1 MRKKYL
7 SALLF
12 GALLF
17 ASAGTFTSCKDYDDD
32 INNLQEQI
40 DAQKSLA
47 EKLTAVE
54 SSINDLKAAD
64 ADLQSKIDA
73 ATEAAEKAALEAQQN
88 AVKEAAAQLETVKG
102 ELTAMISEQK
112 EATDE
117 SIEAINTEIA
127 KIQGS
132 VQALEKLNGEIE
144 SLKTVDAALQTSISG
159 LETKVAENARKIGE
173 LQTTLEAQEDA
184 LELFKAATGENVE
197 ALQGD
202 IAVLQAKVAELA
214 GSEDLRLV
222 SEQLA
227 ALQDDF
233 EALSDKVDAISADLN
248 LLKNAWY
255 TGVTSVSLYP
265 NSNGLIINGQQ
276 LAADDANII
285 LFSAKSIAD
294 RTFGVDELAGIK
306 LFDQEIQN
314 PYTVKKGER
323 SKLKSTV
330 LVRVSPVTATL
341 SDESIKFVDSF
352 GEERLNGL
360 VSVKVRKYG
369 DNKNDEILTRGAQV
383 SASGLWVVELEA
395 TGSGEDFETKFDE
408 ATLVEK
414 ESNDKKPG
422 VNDDASSN
430 LKSVLFAMK
439 IVDSQDGSSRGVV
452 SEYDLAFGKAE
463 SQAQDNIDFDV
474 FVGSNRYNVTRL
486 HNRAIQSEETAVK
499 APAELYWTG
508 DPAAEVITEGGLQNV
523 SEVVDP
529 ETATINQNE
538 PQATDVKANDNR
550 QGLQLDKKNLTAGR
564 YVKNPVVQS
573 DENSFTIRV
582 NNTSATHYYVV
593 LDKER
598 SVSSDN
604 SEITAWNVYEQ
615 YIDGIN
621 KVYDVQADGREV
633 TISFNKKDIND
644 VIGFRV
650 FVLNSN
656 GTLVDPDGR
665 AFYVRVGEVANVAT
679 ATTSIIPDANVLGKK
694 SLEVPFEQLAQF
706 ADNKTVIASS
716 AVVCDKVYD
725 ANNNEVTGNIFDFK
739 FALEG
744 AKEGEYKDLSYFNNK
759 KVEDLAKIK
768 SVYVTKTVNGEW
780 KNLTDG
786 KTYKNTISFKNDK
799 GVVIAT
805 LEVNVT
811 KTMPTSLPEGFGWK
825 ETQLADGNT
834 YNCYVLA
841 DKWGADEATEANMG
855 VDKVFNVDDE
865 VSNPAQYLFTFR
877 TNDPKNDKKVVGYV
891 NQKIS
896 LDKSN
901 FDMIDCKTEYA
912 AVIEYNY
919 GAISSKTDQDIK
931 VSNLTAAEPQEY
943 KLIYHNLFAEDHYTI
958 NWATAEQLAA
968 DGIYKT
974 KRYVKTSI
982 ADQAAKVVFGKE
994 FKAFE
999 AYEDDKC
1006 TKLQPLDLFDAV
1018 VAASSI
1024 DNTYNKFIGASN
1036 NYIAV
1041 ALDGSN
1047 VKEAKFITKSTN
1059 QVSEYFEVSFTND
1072 SNARTMYLKPLQNAT
1087 DGSPITG
1094 SIPSI
1099 LRVKLVDSFGFE
1111 RVIELPMTVVP
1122 NL

>member
-132 VQALEKLNGEIE
+132 IQALEKLNGEIE

-159 LETKVAENARKIGE
+159 LEAEVAENARKIGE

-202 IAVLQAKVAELA
+202 IAELQAKVAELA

-255 TGVTSVSLYP
+255 TGVTSVSLVVTNEFGEVAP
-265 NSNGLIINGQQ
+265 MMNHPWDINLI
-276 LAADDANII
+276 
-285 LFSAKSIAD
+285 SAKSLTTT
-294 RTFGVDELAGIK
+294 TFGEGLTGAVD
-306 LFDQEIQN
+306 F
-314 PYTVKKGER
+314 VKGQR
-323 SKLKSTV
+323 TTQRQSV

-341 SDESIKFVDSF
+341 DPNSIKFINSK
-352 GEERLNGL
+352 GEESLEGL
-360 VSVKVRKYG
+360 VKVASVKPYDKL
-369 DNKNDEILTRGAQV
+369 LTRAT
-383 SASGLWVVELEA
+383 SASGLWEVVLEVA
-395 TGSGEDFETKFDE
+395 DDVDDEFETKFDK
-408 ATLVEK
+408 ATKVE
-414 ESNDKKPG
+414 SSTIDR
-422 VNDDASSN
+422 DDSATDASKTTMNSI
-430 LKSVLFAMK
+430 LFAMK
-439 IVDSQDGSSRGVV
+439 VVDSDQNRGVV
-452 SEYDLAFGKAE
+452 SEYNLTFGEEEGDAKGE
-463 SQAQDNIDFDV
+463 INFSI
-474 FVGSNRYNVTRL
+474 FVGSNRYHITNL
-486 HNRAIQSEETAVK
+486 PNRFSESETGLPTPTEWGWKKNNEDKYVPCTEIIK
-499 APAELYWTG
+499 EG
-508 DPAAEVITEGGLQNV
+508 DLQNV
-523 SEVVDP
+523 SKDVD
-529 ETATINQNE
+529 
-538 PQATDVKANDNR
+538 DNR
-550 QGLQLDKKNLTAGR
+550 QDGNT
-564 YVKNPVVQS
+564 PVVES
-573 DENSFTIRV
+573 KKGSFKV
-582 NNTSATHYYVV
+582 SMKKSGAAYYYIT

-598 SVSSDN
+598 ALSSDD
-604 SEITAWNVYEQ
+604 SEILAWNLYESS
-615 YIDGIN
+615 ISGIN
-621 KVYDVQADGREV
+621 EVYSVKEKPEV
-633 TISFNKKDIND
+633 EIGFSQDIND
-644 VIGFRV
+644 VLGFRV
-650 FVLNSN
+650 YAINAN
-656 GTLVDPDGR
+656 GTLQDPDGR
-665 AFYVRVGEVANVAT
+665 AFYVRVGKVANVAS
-679 ATTSIIPDANVLGKK
+679 ATTSIIPDENRTTK

-706 ADNKTVIASS
+706 ADNKTEIASYD
-716 AVVCDKVYD
+716 VVCDKVY
-725 ANNNEVTGNIFDFK
+725 NENDTEVIENIFDFK

-744 AKEGEYKDLSYFNNK
+744 AKEGEYVQLSDFTGK

-768 SVYVTKTVNGEW
+768 SVYVTKETTAGWNCF
-780 KNLTDG
+780 TDG

-799 GVVIAT
+799 DVVIAT

-841 DKWGADEATEANMG
+841 NDWTADKATKATMAVN
-855 VDKVFNVDDE
+855 KVFNVDSN

-877 TNDPKNDKKVVGYV
+877 TNDPKNDKKVEGYDD
-891 NQKIS
+891 QKII
-896 LDKSN
+896 LNKSN

>member
-255 TGVTSVSLYP
+255 TGVTSVSLFVP
-265 NSNGLIINGQQ
+265 DLSDGFFGEGIKLI
-276 LAADDANII
+276 
-285 LFSAKSIAD
+285 SAKSLTTT
-294 RTFGVDELAGIK
+294 TFGEGLTGAID
-306 LFDQEIQN
+306 F
-314 PYTVKKGER
+314 VKGQR
-323 SKLKSTV
+323 TTQRQSV

-341 SDESIKFVDSF
+341 DPNSIKFINSK
-352 GEERLNGL
+352 GEESLEGL
-360 VSVKVRKYG
+360 VKVASVKPYDKL
-369 DNKNDEILTRGAQV
+369 LTTRAT
-383 SASGLWVVELEA
+383 SASGLWEVVLEVA
-395 TGSGEDFETKFDE
+395 DDVDDEFETKFDK
-408 ATLVEK
+408 ATKVE
-414 ESNDKKPG
+414 SSTIDS
-422 VNDDASSN
+422 DDSAIDASGTTMNSI
-430 LKSVLFAMK
+430 LFAMK
-439 IVDSQDGSSRGVV
+439 VVDSDQNRGVV
-452 SEYDLAFGKAE
+452 SEYVLTFGEDEGARNKE
-463 SQAQDNIDFDV
+463 IKFDI
-474 FVGSNRYNVTRL
+474 FVGTNKFNIEKL
-486 HNRAIQSEETAVK
+486 HNRFNESEETGYK
-499 APAELYWTG
+499 TPAELNWDANGPYTEIIKEG
-508 DPAAEVITEGGLQNV
+508 DLKNVVENQDDRQSEGVIG
-523 SEVVDP
+523 
-529 ETATINQNE
+529 TAVTS
-538 PQATDVKANDNR
+538 
-550 QGLQLDKKNLTAGR
+550 
-564 YVKNPVVQS
+564 PVVES
-573 DENSFTIRV
+573 KKGSFKVSMKNS
-582 NNTSATHYYVV
+582 SAAYYYIT

-598 SVSSDN
+598 ALSSDD
-604 SEITAWNVYEQ
+604 SEILAWNLYESS
-615 YIDGIN
+615 ISGIN
-621 KVYDVQADGREV
+621 EVYSVKEKPEV
-633 TISFNKKDIND
+633 EIGFSQDIND
-644 VIGFRV
+644 VLGFRV
-650 FVLNSN
+650 YAINAN
-656 GTLVDPDGR
+656 GTLQDPDGR
-665 AFYVRVGEVANVAT
+665 AFYVRVGKVANVAS

-716 AVVCDKVYD
+716 AVVCDKVYRED
-725 ANNNEVTGNIFDFK
+725 GSEVADDIFDFK

-744 AKEGEYKDLSYFNNK
+744 AKEGEYEDLSYFNNK

-825 ETQLADGNT
+825 ETQLTGDT

-841 DKWGADEATEANMG
+841 NPSWTAGKAKLATMA
-855 VDKVFNVDDE
+855 VDNVFNVDDK
-865 VSNPAQYLFTFR
+865 VSDPAQYLFTFR
-877 TNDPKNDKKVVGYV
+877 TNDPKNDKKVAGYEDR
-891 NQKIS
+891 NII
-896 LDKSN
+896 LEESN

-919 GAISSKTDQDIK
+919 GAISSKTDQNIK

-958 NWATAEQLAA
+958 DWATAEQLAA
-968 DGIYKT
+968 DGIYSI

-1024 DNTYNKFIGASN
+1024 DNTYNKYIVAN
-1036 NYIAV
+1036 DNYIALQDV
-1041 ALDGSN
+1041 Q
-1047 VKEAKFITKSTN
+1047 EAKFITKSTN
-1059 QVSEYFEVSFTND
+1059 QESEYFKVDYSTPD
-1072 SNARTMYLKPLQNAT
+1072 DARTMYLKPLQGAV

-1111 RVIELPMTVVP
+1111 RIVELPMTVVP